1 MVYTLNTLNT
11 NVIKSLGKS
20 GVYFVVQLV
29 KRLLG
34 IALIFVGANFGI
46 FGLLWAVTS
55 VGYISMVINMIVNKR
70 LINYGIWEQIKDVGV
85 NYVVAAII
93 GLLVYFV
100 CNLLPINQYWIMAL
114 EVVLYVSLYILV
126 SIALKFDGYYTY
138 MSIVKSKLNR

>member
-1 MVYTLNTLNT
+1 
-11 NVIKSLGKS
+11 
-20 GVYFVVQLV
+20 
-29 KRLLG
+29 
-34 IALIFVGANFGI
+34 
-46 FGLLWAVTS
+46 
-55 VGYISMVINMIVNKR
+55 MIVNKR